1 MTSGAANREALL
13 EAAERVLSRVGFT
26 VRIASL
32 EDSDR
37 SWLLAENEL
46 FALGAIADDTLD
58 ELEAIESIATQSL
71 LSRLG
76 GLDGGA
82 KRWDAYLVLLTP
94 QRWNTVDSRTRVEL
108 VYNTR
113 GIRRLI
119 GAELVPD
126 ETGDVEG
133 AVARVLSPFLPLG
146 EPLESGLDD
155 LDQALVGALI
165 VNGVDG
171 DKAPRYV
178 AAYRARG
185 SIDDV

>member
-13 EAAERVLSRVGFT
+13 EAAERVLDRAGFT
-26 VRIASL
+26 VRIESL
-32 EDSDR
+32 EGSDR
-37 SWLLAENEL
+37 SWLLAENEF
-46 FALGAIADDTLD
+46 FALGAIAGDTLE
-58 ELEAIESIATQSL
+58 ELESVESIATQSL

-82 KRWDAYLVLLTP
+82 KRWDGYLVLLTP
-94 QRWNTVDSRTRVEL
+94 QRWSTVDSRTRVEL

-119 GAELVPD
+119 GAELLPD
-126 ETGDVEG
+126 EGGDVEEV
-133 AVARVLSPFLPLG
+133 VARVLTPFLPLG
-146 EPLESGLDD
+146 DPLVTGLDD
-155 LDQALVGALI
+155 LDQSLVAALI

-171 DKAPRYV
+171 EKAPRYV